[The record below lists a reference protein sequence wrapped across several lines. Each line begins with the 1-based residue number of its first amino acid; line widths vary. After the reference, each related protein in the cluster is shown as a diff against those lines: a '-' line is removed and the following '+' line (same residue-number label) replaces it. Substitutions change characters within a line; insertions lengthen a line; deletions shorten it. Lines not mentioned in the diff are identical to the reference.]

1 MSNNGTK
8 GAAKLASAIQGR
20 MAEMIARNSSVSV
33 EAGEILSDYKLKI
46 SSIPGQILD
55 KDDYS
60 VCSTIQRKIPC
71 QKEFPIKPG
80 DRVLVVWTYDG
91 EVVVIDKLV
100 SADSSEAKIDLNWE
114 VHCSHCTSPTCPS
127 YGNGESN

>member
-8 GAAKLASAIQGR
+8 GAAKLASSIQGR
-20 MAEMIARNSSVSV
+20 IAEMIARNASVSV
-33 EAGEILSDYKLKI
+33 EVGEILSDYKLKI

-60 VCSTIQRKIPC
+60 VCTTIQRKLPC

-91 EVVVIDKLV
+91 ELVVIDKLAA
-100 SADSSEAKIDLNWE
+100 ADSSEAKVSLERE
-114 VHCSHCTSPTCPS
+114 VHCEHCHKNS
-127 YGNGESN
+127 